1 MTVTYSE
8 NDLRKWAATQVRND
22 ISSGRRAPSLKDDGL
37 QELYQLDDETWSR
50 LLGFVDVEW
59 RKQLGIDAPSAPRTP
74 MLAEVDARATTSRR
88 GPYRRR
94 LDRASMGHWITAS
107 QDRLLRALIHCF
119 DAGRSDPS
127 IEELAARVGC
137 HPRTVQLGL
146 SRLKSLEL
154 ILVTAR
160 PTKDGR
166 NRTNVFTILPEAFAR
181 LHRRES
187 SDSWVKNFAHPSDI
201 RKKDSVTGPI
211 RSAPRRPADRG
222 PGAPATLTSS
232 PNTPGMA
239 GTTEERQG
247 RQKSLRQDGGRVFHR
262 GSRTGSSA
270 ARPTAP
276 QPAADDRPAANSE
289 FLASRAAAALLPP
302 GKAVNAA
309 DPWTE
314 IERER
319 AIRLSRFHNGA
330 WQRAIAVHGRESCL
344 LAAAVAMLKPISAA
358 GDEIKSRAA
367 YLGGMLRSASL
378 DPASSLRLILGAGS
392 RPRPQK

>member
-1 MTVTYSE
+1 MTVTHSD
-8 NDLRKWAATQVRND
+8 NDLRKWASTQVRND
-22 ISSGRRAPSLKDDGL
+22 LSRGRRTPSLKDDGL
-37 QELYQLDDETWSR
+37 QDLYQLDDETWSR
-50 LLGFVDVEW
+50 LLAFVDVEW
-59 RKQLGIDAPSAPRTP
+59 RKQLGIDEPVEPRAPVPAD
-74 MLAEVDARATTSRR
+74 VDAHATTNRR

-201 RKKDSVTGPI
+201 RKKDSVTASI

-222 PGAPATLTSS
+222 PGAPATLTSN
-232 PNTPGMA
+232 PNTSGMA
-239 GTTEERQG
+239 GTTDERQG
-247 RQKSLRQDGGRVFHR
+247 RQKNLRQDGGRVFHR

-270 ARPTAP
+270 ARPTGP
-276 QPAADDRPAANSE
+276 QPAAADRPATNSE

-302 GKAVNAA
+302 GKTASAA

-319 AIRLSRFHNGA
+319 SVRLSRFHNGA
-330 WQRAIAVHGRESCL
+330 WQRAIAVHGRERCL
-344 LAAAVAMLKPISAA
+344 LAAAVAMLKPVSAV
-358 GDEIKSRAA
+358 GDEIQSRAA

-378 DPASSLRLILGAGS
+378 DPASSLRLILGARN
-392 RPRPQK
+392 RPGPQK